1 MTIPYFYTPVFR
13 GYRNRTLAWR
23 RFIYAVYLSAGRCF
37 NIIFKIELLIWIV
50 FDLILIYPGLTIYIF
65 INLFHTGIAKRLQKC
80 DGVKVEWWTK
90 KILKMLQPWR
100 RFTGHCTQKQVATEW
115 IPIRSLPL
123 PPLHLLSFNSLFG
136 NAWAIVTTST

>member
-1 MTIPYFYTPVFR
+1 MLCICLQGTVLILFSKFYFWGEF
-13 GYRNRTLAWR
+13 TL
-23 RFIYAVYLSAGRCF
+23 L
-37 NIIFKIELLIWIV
+37 FKIELLIWIV

-80 DGVKVEWWTK
+80 DRVKVEWWTK

-115 IPIRSLPL
+115 IPIRFPPL
-123 PPLHLLSFNSLFG
+123 PPLRLLSFNSLFG